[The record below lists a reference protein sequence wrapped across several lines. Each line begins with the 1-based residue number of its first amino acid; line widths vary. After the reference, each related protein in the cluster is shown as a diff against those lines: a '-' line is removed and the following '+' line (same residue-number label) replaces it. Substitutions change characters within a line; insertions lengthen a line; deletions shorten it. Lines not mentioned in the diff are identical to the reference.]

1 MQPHSSITTNSITIT
16 LYITINTTLR
26 CTAAVTISINL
37 GAATETQSRSNNCV
51 DHCCYHAH
59 NQRRGREG
67 RRKMIKRG
75 ENDERTGRRIL
86 GSEKGREK
94 ERGTMRPEKGERERK
109 GEEK

>member
-1 MQPHSSITTNSITIT
+1 
-16 LYITINTTLR
+16 
-26 CTAAVTISINL
+26 
-37 GAATETQSRSNNCV
+37 
-51 DHCCYHAH
+51 
-59 NQRRGREG
+59 
-67 RRKMIKRG
+67 MIKRG